1 MNSAFRGVAAT
12 CLVAL
17 SMVIALPP
25 TASADETPTV
35 DNVFFQTDLRQALE
49 DITAQTGVNIIADP
63 SVSGIISVSLE
74 GVELE
79 RALDRVLAGTGFR
92 VSRQPDY
99 YLVFNPDAS
108 ADFFTDV
115 AQTLLIRLDN
125 LTPNS
130 ARSLLAQP
138 LQRYVRVDE
147 ASERLAVTAPTDL
160 MERIVAD
167 LRLIDQGND
176 KATTFVALEFIRS
189 ENVRNLL
196 PENLQRFVRT
206 DPGRNT
212 IAVTAPEE
220 NRTEILRMIR
230 RLDVPPGPASTET
243 PYIHRTR
250 IVKLQHARAKKT
262 LALLPASLEEYVR
275 ADPESNTLAISAP
288 RHLADRILE
297 DINTIDIPRQHVM
310 LDARVVVLE
319 RGDLLDFGVNW
330 DFPTAT
336 AGTFIDDETSPSWP
350 WGLRI
355 GFTPGREFT
364 NALAMTLNMLTQ
376 NEEATI
382 VSTPQVLAQDG
393 KEAEISVVTEEWF
406 EITTDATTFARAQLE
421 QIETGTVLAITPQ
434 VGSNGELTL
443 DMDIEVSDVVGR
455 GASNLPVVSRRTAHS
470 TVQVENGGTA
480 AVAGLVDTRSRF
492 TRTGVPGV
500 GRLPLLGRAFR
511 SDQLDHEARQ
521 VAVFVTATLVEES
534 DRLFSDGRRELPPVE
549 VIDED
554 EFRDALAA
562 ALSRL
567 ETGARRDE

>member
-1 MNSAFRGVAAT
+1 MIKGVLRHVVLGTA
-12 CLVAL
+12 VWI
-17 SMVIALPP
+17 SLPF
-25 TASADETPTV
+25 AMAEQDEILIS
-35 DNVFFQTDLRQALE
+35 NVFVDARLRMALE
-49 DITAQTGVNIIADP
+49 DVSAQAGVNIIADP
-63 SVSGIISVSLE
+63 TVSGLVT
-74 GVELE
+74 VELDE
-79 RALDRVLAGTGFR
+79 VSVDKALELLLAGSDYQVYR
-92 VSRQPDY
+92 HPDY
-99 YLVFNPDAS
+99 YLVFSPDESS
-108 ADFFTDV
+108 AIFPSVSETR
-115 AQTLLIRLDN
+115 LIRLDHKRAEEARAMLPN
-125 LTPNS
+125 ALQRYARVGRESNMLAITAPVSLLEQIVAELGVIDTPGGEQTRFVGLEHIRAGS
-130 ARSLLAQP
+130 ARDLLP
-138 LQRYVRVDE
+138 PRLQRYVRVDD
-147 ASERLAVTAPTDL
+147 ERNTVAVTAPAGPL
-160 MERIVAD
+160 ERILGQLDELDTPGLTVD
-167 LRLIDQGND
+167 LDLPASGGTELVKLGHVSAGTAMD
-176 KATTFVALEFIRS
+176 
-189 ENVRNLL
+189 LL
-196 PENLQRFVRT
+196 PEAL
-206 DPGRNT
+206 
-212 IAVTAPEE
+212 
-220 NRTEILRMIR
+220 
-230 RLDVPPGPASTET
+230 
-243 PYIHRTR
+243 
-250 IVKLQHARAKKT
+250 HA
-262 LALLPASLEEYVR
+262 YVR
-275 ADPESNTLAISAP
+275 PNAESNTLAVSAP
-288 RHLADRILE
+288 AQIRAGILADLAA
-297 DINTIDIPRQHVM
+297 IDVPRHHVM